1 MFNFQP
7 SFTKDWLIDY
17 HREGY
22 KYANKQKYLIS
33 LFIFSICFL
42 YSQNPADKNFICVN
56 PSAAQRSFS
65 ASSTLTENQNKIDEI
80 HSNQEIFEMRTNEL
94 EFNQFPKNINVPAFI
109 EMNYA
114 NNYPFE
120 VGILHKDN
128 FIPSYV
134 RQPLITFIPTY
145 DFLDTVVWN
154 KTYLYIPDATNFF
167 PSATEFDLY
176 LRIQNT
182 DQQDDIRVRLDNIK
196 VIFTWSFFF

>member
-1 MFNFQP
+1 M
-7 SFTKDWLIDY
+7 Y
-17 HREGY
+17 
-22 KYANKQKYLIS
+22 
-33 LFIFSICFL
+33 
-42 YSQNPADKNFICVN
+42 
-56 PSAAQRSFS
+56 
-65 ASSTLTENQNKIDEI
+65 NKILIKCKGEI
-80 HSNQEIFEMRTNEL
+80 WDKWVYKEYFPNEKVSPIAGKFDGNTGNKLYQKVRRISKQYSNQEIFEMRTNEL

-114 NNYPFE
+114 NNFPFE

-128 FIPSYV
+128 ILPSYV

-176 LRIQNT
+176 FRIQNS

-196 VIFTWSFFF
+196 VIFRP